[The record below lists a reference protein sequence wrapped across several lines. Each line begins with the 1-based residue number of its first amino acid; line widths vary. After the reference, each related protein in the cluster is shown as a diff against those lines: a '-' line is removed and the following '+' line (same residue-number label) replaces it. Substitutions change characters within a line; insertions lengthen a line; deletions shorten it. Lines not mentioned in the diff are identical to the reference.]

1 MSGPQPSKVFM
12 FNSSDPEMQRAYDQ
26 ARATFGYLWREIS
39 WERRR
44 IVPGLD
50 LASVKAAF
58 SDDESGGSAQD
69 HPEAEQMWLGE
80 IDFDG
85 LFVSGELLN
94 APQWLKSVKQ
104 KDSVRLR
111 LREITDWMYAI
122 GGEVYGAYTVNLMRS
137 RMSTRERK
145 DHDKAWGLDF
155 GDPHKIRLVPEKK
168 NWFSKGDVE
177 LQEHPMSEAMA
188 PSLKE
193 ELAKNPSLVQHKDEK
208 GWTFLHHEALAG
220 STASVKILLEC
231 GADPN
236 AVAANGATPL
246 RLAKVLGWER
256 VVKLLVNNGAT
267 R

>member
-1 MSGPQPSKVFM
+1 MSDSLPSKVFM
-12 FNSSDPEMQRAYDQ
+12 FDPNDPAMEEAFNL
-26 ARATFGYLWREIS
+26 ARATFRYFWREIA

-44 IVPGLD
+44 IIPGLD
-50 LASVKAAF
+50 LACVKAPF
-58 SDDESGGSAQD
+58 SDDDNAGRAQD
-69 HPEAEQMWLGE
+69 DPEAEQMWLGE

-85 LFVSGELLN
+85 LLVSGELLN
-94 APQWLKSVKQ
+94 APQRLKSVKQ

-145 DHDKAWGLDF
+145 DHDTAWGLDF
-155 GDPHKIRLVPEKK
+155 GDPNKIRLVPQKK
-168 NWFSKGDVE
+168 NWFGKGNVE

-193 ELAKNPSLVQHKDEK
+193 ELAKNPSLVHHKDEK
-208 GWTFLHHEALAG
+208 GWTFLHQEALAG
-220 STASVKILLEC
+220 SAASVKILLES

-246 RLAKVLGWER
+246 RLAKVLGWNR
-256 VVKLLVNNGAT
+256 VVDLLVKNGAT
-267 R
+267 K